1 MDGKKVQKGERDKK
15 SWREGSAA
23 GAQGTFSLWLVFFLD
38 VPRCRLQTS
47 KPKARPRDRGERG
60 RPLWVRVH
68 AERRAAAE
76 RTSTRGEKHD
86 LTVFRRL
93 CLQHQPLRLH
103 LARIRTRAEKPRSQ
117 VWLSRTIVLVPFCDE
132 MNHHIRSYLQTPPS
146 VRSIQLLS
154 NDWKKEPELPRSSA
168 LNLNSYFNLST
179 PAVLSV
185 PAEREA
191 STYCQHKSRQKPNR
205 SRLHRWG
212 LLWLLR
218 VRNHDH
224 HGSAEADIILRC
236 IYRCLPDYGYLCR
249 ALWATHDAWL
259 CPSPLKRT
267 RGSKPHRIKGISI
280 RRHVSK
286 I

>member
-1 MDGKKVQKGERDKK
+1 MYSHGVCFMPLTLNLSGQMSSAQIYKNSNKKKKERQLQLSQRSSQKQQKLKNGSQVQSSKRRGDNKQERRWMARKCKRERETKK

-93 CLQHQPLRLH
+93 CLQHQPLRPH
-103 LARIRTRAEKPRSQ
+103 LARIRTRAEKTRSR

-154 NDWKKEPELPRSSA
+154 NDWKKEPQLARSSA

-191 STYCQHKSRQKPNR
+191 STYCQHK
-205 SRLHRWG
+205 
-212 LLWLLR
+212 
-218 VRNHDH
+218 
-224 HGSAEADIILRC
+224 
-236 IYRCLPDYGYLCR
+236 
-249 ALWATHDAWL
+249 
-259 CPSPLKRT
+259 
-267 RGSKPHRIKGISI
+267 
-280 RRHVSK
+280 
-286 I
+286 